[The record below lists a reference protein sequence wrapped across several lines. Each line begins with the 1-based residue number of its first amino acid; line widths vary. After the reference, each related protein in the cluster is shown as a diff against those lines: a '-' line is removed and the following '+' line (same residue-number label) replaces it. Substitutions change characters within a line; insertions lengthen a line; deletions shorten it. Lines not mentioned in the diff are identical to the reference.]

1 MGGCIGGP
9 GVVIAET
16 KTAKAV
22 RNFVKESDF
31 RYPADNT
38 NIPEEDRPDDQKL
51 MV

>member
-22 RNFVKESDF
+22 RAFASESEF
-31 RYPADNT
+31 KSPADNT
-38 NIPEEDRPDDQKL
+38 NIPAEDRPDDSKL